1 MASPISCVRMTDH
14 ILEKISQNSEFD
26 AQGPN
31 SSTKNT
37 SNSNTSGTESS
48 HVSGYPTPLYSHPSQ
63 TSGSYARNSL
73 MSLHQNSSSGS
84 ASSSAGS
91 AASTTTAASA
101 PSSNYLTASQYS
113 GFVTPPTANLGSIR
127 QNQVE
132 ASESQSSGSVN
143 YMSAA
148 LNSNASEATGHGLQS
163 SNPAANLSSILSD
176 STSNNSRA
184 LRHHQH
190 PQQPISNSGYYSASH
205 SDQNSGPSNGS
216 GGMNSATG
224 SPTTA
229 FSFVPLPASTTANTH
244 KRPRRKFEE
253 IERIYHC
260 NYPGCTKA
268 YGTLN
273 HLNAHVTMQKHGE
286 RRTPDEFK
294 ETRRQWKLKKK
305 FEMER
310 YRQERLMME
319 QQQQQH
325 QPGIHIENLVGDGQY
340 RYAAQ
345 SSSVPNMPFSGYSM
359 YGNPPMNQSQ
369 LSPYYSAS
377 GGPANQGPS
386 GVYGNPAGVLYNG
399 GTSNGPNNLQAS
411 MSVYPVA
418 ANSLPSPYAGLNNSH
433 VNPSASHSNAALAS
447 QGQPPNGTTPMLP
460 HIHSYGYGQ
469 SPGSNY
475 GQGDNGGQPP
485 YGYNGSNYEQY
496 YKKEG

>member
-1 MASPISCVRMTDH
+1 MTDR

-26 AQGPN
+26 AQGTN
-31 SSTKNT
+31 STTKNT

-48 HVSGYPTPLYSHPSQ
+48 RISGYPTPLYSHPSLG
-63 TSGSYARNSL
+63 SGSYARNSL

-101 PSSNYLTASQYS
+101 PSSTFLTASQYS
-113 GFVTPPTANLGSIR
+113 GFVTPPAPNLGGIR

-132 ASESQSSGSVN
+132 ASETQSSGSVN
-143 YMSAA
+143 YLSAA
-148 LNSNASEATGHGLQS
+148 LNSNTSEATGHGLQS
-163 SNPAANLSSILSD
+163 SNPAANLSSILAD
-176 STSNNSRA
+176 TTGTNSGS
-184 LRHHQH
+184 LHHHPH
-190 PQQPISNSGYYSASH
+190 PQQALPSSGYYSASH
-205 SDQNSGPSNGS
+205 SDQNSGPGNGS
-216 GGMNSATG
+216 GGMNPSTG

-229 FSFVPLPASTTANTH
+229 FSFVPLPASTTASTH

-305 FEMER
+305 FEMEK

-325 QPGIHIENLVGDGQY
+325 QQHQHQAGIHVDHLVGDGQY
-340 RYAAQ
+340 RYSAQ
-345 SSSVPNMPFSGYSM
+345 APNASALPYSAYGM
-359 YGNPPMNQSQ
+359 YGTPSSTNQNQ
-369 LSPYYSAS
+369 LSPFYPGS
-377 GGPANQGPS
+377 GGAAANPGPS
-386 GVYGNPAGVLYNG
+386 GTYGGPAGVLYNG
-399 GTSNGPNNLQAS
+399 TAGNGPNNVQAS
-411 MSVYPVA
+411 MPMYSVA
-418 ANSLPSPYAGLNNSH
+418 GNSLPSPYSGLNNSH
-433 VNPSASHSNAALAS
+433 GSYVSHNNAALAS
-447 QGQPPNGTTPMLP
+447 QGQNPNGTTPVLP
-460 HIHSYGYGQ
+460 HIHGYGYGQ
-469 SPGSNY
+469 NPGSNF
-475 GQGDNGGQPP
+475 GQGDGSQTS